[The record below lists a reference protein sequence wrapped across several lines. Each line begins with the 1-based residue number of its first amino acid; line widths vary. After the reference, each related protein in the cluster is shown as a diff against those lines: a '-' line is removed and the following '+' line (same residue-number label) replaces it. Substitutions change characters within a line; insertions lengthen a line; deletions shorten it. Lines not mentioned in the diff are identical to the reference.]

1 MKFQKIEEINITSE
15 AIKGRNEI
23 QEFDGLEIL
32 HLKIDKR
39 LEQQFFNGLEIQ
51 REYDMLLVKS

>member
-32 HLKIDKR
+32 HLKKDEK
-39 LEQQFFNGLEIQ
+39 LELQCLIGLEIQ
-51 REYDMLLVKS
+51 REYDMLLVNS